1 MRFSATYLNILNG
14 LLCLLIA
21 GCGRTAASSPRCL
34 SLSGTVAV
42 RGAPPGGGPGLLLDY
57 AGTSL
62 ILLAPAPWDTHKE
75 LLRLEVQ
82 KAAAEA
88 ARVGVFEA
96 PPDIAAWG
104 GIALSGEEY
113 WSQEGDQ
120 GLRCCTQGGTVACEP
135 ASPGTGS
142 PPPPARNPDRAW
154 LAHPWAQRFTTV
166 FSYPAVGAF
175 VALHPYPSDIDGEMN
190 GLRPYVFAMQGR
202 QYIELWR
209 GSGLSRPLVGL
220 RPAGDALCA
229 TLRKDS
235 FLAPDPSETGREQRR
250 YVWKGLGFR
259 EEGSCS
265 NE

>member
-120 GLRCCTQGGTVACEP
+120 GLRCCTQGGTVACEQ
-135 ASPGTGS
+135 ASPRHRLPS
-142 PPPPARNPDRAW
+142 P
-154 LAHPWAQRFTTV
+154 
-166 FSYPAVGAF
+166 
-175 VALHPYPSDIDGEMN
+175 
-190 GLRPYVFAMQGR
+190 
-202 QYIELWR
+202 
-209 GSGLSRPLVGL
+209 L
-220 RPAGDALCA
+220 RPATPTAPGWPTPGPSVSPRFSP
-229 TLRKDS
+229 TLRWEP
-235 FLAPDPSETGREQRR
+235 LWPSTPTPRTSTG
-250 YVWKGLGFR
+250 K
-259 EEGSCS
+259 
-265 NE
+265 